1 MNVLPVAGIDVG
13 KEFSEMAILSPTN
26 KIYARMKIFHD
37 SFKKVDKAIDLLKK
51 TEKDFANRPIVA
63 MESTGHYH
71 KILFHAFAKAGF
83 EIVITNPL
91 QTDSIKNLGIRKVKN
106 DKVDA
111 RKVALLYRFHE
122 LKITSIPNDTIDCLK
137 SLCRQYYKMT
147 DQLTAYKN
155 KFIGIVDQVMLNF
168 TDVFKDVTCK
178 TALALLERYPTPS
191 HMLEGN
197 RDKIISLISEISR
210 KGIKRA
216 TSKYELLIQKA
227 KDFEPLSIGSPA
239 NVSLIQINI
248 NMIRTLEKSI
258 SDIEDAISKLIED
271 DKKQD
276 MPVLALTLELLCSI
290 PGIGPMTAATILAE
304 VGDFSAFQ
312 KPNELVAYCGI
323 DPSVKQSGKFEGTQN
338 KMSKRGS
345 RFLRRVLYTSALA
358 NIRKNRSGEL
368 NNPVLYEYYQKKCV
382 SKLKKVALGAVMHK
396 LVAIIFAVLR
406 DKKPFELRTPEEH
419 AKQLTAVNK
428 AA

>member
-26 KIYARMKIFHD
+26 KIYDHMKIYHD
-37 SFKKVDKAIDLLKK
+37 SFKKVDKAINLLKK
-51 TEKDFANRPIVA
+51 AEKDFAIRPIVA

-71 KILFHAFAKAGF
+71 KILFHAFDEAGF
-83 EIVITNPL
+83 EIIITNPL
-91 QTDSIKNLGIRKVKN
+91 QTDSIKNLGIRKVKS

-111 RKVALLYRFHE
+111 QKVALLYRFQE
-122 LKITSIPNDTIDCLK
+122 LKTTSIPNDTIDCLK

-155 KFIGIVDQVMLNF
+155 KLIGIVDQVMLNF
-168 TDVFKDVTCK
+168 TDVFKNATCK
-178 TALALLERYPTPS
+178 TALALLEKYPTPS
-191 HMLEGN
+191 HMLKGN
-197 RDKIISLISEISR
+197 RDKIISLIR
-210 KGIKRA
+210 KTSKMGIKWA
-216 TSKYELLIQKA
+216 TSKYELLIKKA

-239 NVSLIQINI
+239 NLSLIQINI
-248 NMIRTLEKSI
+248 NMVRTLEKSI

-290 PGIGPMTAATILAE
+290 PGIGPMTAATTIAE

-312 KPNELVAYCGI
+312 KPNELVAYFGI
-323 DPSVKQSGKFEGTQN
+323 DPSVKQSGKFEGNRN

-358 NIRKNRSGEL
+358 NIRKNRNGEL
-368 NNPVLYEYYQKKCV
+368 NNPVLHKYYQKKCV
-382 SKLKKVALGAVMHK
+382 SKIKKVALGAVMHK
-396 LVAIIFAVLR
+396 LVSIIFAVLR
-406 DKKPFELRTPEEH
+406 DKKPFELKTPEEH
-419 AKQLTAVNK
+419 AKQLAEKNK